1 METILGHE
9 NKNEDLD
16 SLTEEFAVWL
26 DSNGLPERSAD
37 ELLVEEETRLD
48 EAQRL
53 YLTEFCNR
61 WDAAAHKMAVNS

>member
-9 NKNEDLD
+9 SQNEDLD
-16 SLTEEFAVWL
+16 SLTEEFAVWIE
-26 DSNGLPERSAD
+26 SHGLPERSAD
-37 ELLVEEETRLD
+37 ELLIEKETRLS

-61 WDAAAHKMAVNS
+61 WDAAAN